1 MNDDENCSILTKIR
15 KFAGHH
21 KRQWKKQV
29 RNTFH
34 FEAKS
39 YYRSY
44 IANSEVSALNEQL
57 VQDILSYNPKSV
69 LEFGCGVGKNL
80 ELLKE
85 KVDEHLGI
93 DISAKAVEIAR
104 KKNLNVINGDELK
117 LKTIKNHDIV
127 FTCSVLDHIKDI
139 DNIVSELKRAA
150 NLAIIIAETN
160 TKVGRFY
167 YPHDY
172 ESLGFVKT
180 YYVYISNQA
189 KKEATY
195 YIWHYRQNSQLQ

>member
-1 MNDDENCSILTKIR
+1 MRPD
-15 KFAGHH
+15 
-21 KRQWKKQV
+21 
-29 RNTFH
+29 
-34 FEAKS
+34 AKA

-44 IANSEVSALNEQL
+44 VANNIVSPLNEKL
-57 VQDILSYNPKSV
+57 IEDILSFHPKSV

-80 ELLKE
+80 ELLGD

-93 DISAKAVEIAR
+93 DISATAVDIAR
-104 KKNLNVINGDELK
+104 KKNLTVINGDERT

-127 FTCSVLDHIKDI
+127 FTCSVLDHIEEI
-139 DNIVSELKRAA
+139 DNIVSEFKRIA
-150 NLAIIIAETN
+150 NLAIVIAETN

-180 YYVYISNQA
+180 GYVYVSNQA
-189 KKEATY
+189 NEEAPY
-195 YIWHYRQNSQLQ
+195 HIWHYKRNQ